1 MLRAALCRLS
11 AAHLRYSKME
21 ISPSRLFYFDTPV
34 LPIHRAPPHRPILAR
49 AHFSSQAESAEKS
62 FPSQAN
68 DLVITDSCVQ
78 RMRELHKG
86 VDLKGEK
93 MLRISVE
100 GGGCSGFQYNFT
112 LDDNRN
118 PDDRVFEKAGI
129 KVVVDAVSYGFVKGA
144 TVDYVA
150 ELIRSSFMVTTNPN
164 AEGGCSCG
172 SSFTAK

>member
-1 MLRAALCRLS
+1 
-11 AAHLRYSKME
+11 
-21 ISPSRLFYFDTPV
+21 
-34 LPIHRAPPHRPILAR
+34 
-49 AHFSSQAESAEKS
+49 
-62 FPSQAN
+62 
-68 DLVITDSCVQ
+68 
-78 RMRELHKG
+78 MRELHKG

-93 MLRISVE
+93 MLRVSVE

-118 PDDRVFEKAGI
+118 PDDRVFEKEGI

-144 TVDYVA
+144 TVDYVE